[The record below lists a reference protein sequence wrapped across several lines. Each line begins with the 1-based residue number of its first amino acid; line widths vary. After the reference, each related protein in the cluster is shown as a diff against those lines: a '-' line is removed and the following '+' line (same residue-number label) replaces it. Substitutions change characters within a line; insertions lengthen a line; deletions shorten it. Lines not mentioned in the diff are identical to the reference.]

1 MSLSDREALL
11 AAILANPAED
21 MPRLM
26 FADWLQEN
34 GETAR
39 GEFVRLQ
46 VEAAHAEPFSPQA
59 CEYEAAAQKL
69 LEKNVQAW
77 TRHISDHVVGQ
88 RFVRGFVEHAVVNA
102 ATFARDAAALFAL
115 EPVNSLQVM
124 RFAFTTATVSLDPF
138 LNTPHVARVAR
149 LDLSAL
155 GHHADDFEPLKRAA
169 PRLTALTDLG
179 LKDRPVPPA
188 WLRSLLASS
197 DLPALVGLN
206 LADNV
211 HLPRVLAEV
220 LPKAD
225 HRRFRRLDLSYI
237 AFQSDHIQKAL
248 SGRSVRELEELRLCW
263 RNSAGAGPLTHMNL
277 GWTIPWNKLR
287 VLDLDGQ
294 GLIDESVHE
303 MITELNRRPAPAPLR
318 WLGLANN
325 ALRADAVRALVNS
338 SDKKLNL
345 YYLDLRGNG
354 LAGSH
359 RGALEDRF
367 PDAVVLV

>member
-1 MSLSDREALL
+1 MSDRDALL

-21 MPRLM
+21 TPRLVY
-26 FADWLQEN
+26 ADWLQEN
-34 GETAR
+34 GEPAR

-46 VEAAHAEPFSPQA
+46 VGAAQAEPFSPQA
-59 CEYEAAAQKL
+59 RECEAAAQRL
-69 LEKNVQAW
+69 LAKNVQAW

-88 RFVRGFVEHAVVNA
+88 RFVRGFVGHAVVNA
-102 ATFARDAAALFAL
+102 ATFARDAPALFAV
-115 EPVNSLQVM
+115 EPVDSLQVM

-138 LNTPHVARVAR
+138 LNSPHVARVAR

-155 GHHADDFEPLKRAA
+155 GRHADDFEPLASAA

-179 LKDRPVPPA
+179 LRDRPVPPA
-188 WLRSLLASS
+188 WLRALLASS
-197 DLPALVGLN
+197 DLPALAGLD

-211 HLPRVLAEV
+211 HLPRVLAEA

-225 HRRFRRLDLSYI
+225 HRRFLRLDLSYVS
-237 AFQSDHIQKAL
+237 FQSDHIQKAL
-248 SGRSVRELEELRLCW
+248 SGRSVRELEELRFCW
-263 RNSAGAGPLTHMNL
+263 RKSVGAGPLTHMNL
-277 GWTIPWNKLR
+277 GWAIPWGKLR

-303 MITELNRRPAPAPLR
+303 MIAELSRRPGLAPLR

-325 ALRADAVRALVNS
+325 GLRADAVRALVNS
-338 SDKKLNL
+338 SGQRLNL
-345 YYLDLRGNG
+345 YHLDLRGNG

-359 RGALEDRF
+359 RAALAERF